1 MRVVSLKPFPTS
13 SSTADLWRDRVATWQ
28 RSGLSADD
36 FCEDQPYA
44 ASTLLGWSS
53 RLRRTTATTFIEL
66 RPRKPVVARSTELV
80 VEIGAARVRVAP
92 GFDPA
97 LLAAVVTALQGAIG

>member
-1 MRVVSLKPFPTS
+1 MRASSASSAPGGVSV
-13 SSTADLWRDRVATWQ
+13 STTGSPLGRCTVIAAVP
-28 RSGLSADD
+28 SGTPKRHSGA
-36 FCEDQPYA
+36 
-44 ASTLLGWSS
+44 
-53 RLRRTTATTFIEL
+53 FIEL